1 MHGRTPWTARSEFE
15 LIKNIET
22 KPLKISD
29 KLSPMVIDFL
39 NKCLKIYE
47 DERISWD
54 GVFKHPIFGNR
65 FNKELSENANLENVF
80 KKIMADIRFQVN
92 SKNLHLKKIWT
103 NLNYGVDK

>member
-1 MHGRTPWTARSEFE
+1 M
-15 LIKNIET
+15 
-22 KPLKISD
+22 
-29 KLSPMVIDFL
+29 
-39 NKCLKIYE
+39 YE

-92 SKNLHLKKIWT
+92 SKNLHLKKLWT
-103 NLNYGVDK
+103 NLGYGVDKELNNKEFKDFLQCVVPNMATRE